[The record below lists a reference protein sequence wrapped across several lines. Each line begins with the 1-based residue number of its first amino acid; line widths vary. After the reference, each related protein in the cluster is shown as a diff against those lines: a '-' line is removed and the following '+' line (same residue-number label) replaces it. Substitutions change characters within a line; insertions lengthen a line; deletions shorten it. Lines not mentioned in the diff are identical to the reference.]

1 MKRSV
6 TIRVL
11 TAVMQKIQAG
21 GQFTGVRNIF
31 VFANRYAPSNVEL
44 YYNDYNEWYN
54 VKINGIIQLLEDV
67 KNTQGARIDG
77 MGMQGHYQTEK
88 SPSAD
93 EFERAARTF
102 ARIVGKVQV
111 TELDMAA
118 SASYDGTDATRDEEF
133 DRQAKRYQKLYQA
146 MQKLKA
152 DGVNIS
158 GMTVFR
164 RQTMWAEHRMEPENS
179 VRCCLMTIMRQNL
192 RTGFLWRSSI

>member
-1 MKRSV
+1 M
-6 TIRVL
+6 T
-11 TAVMQKIQAG
+11 
-21 GQFTGVRNIF
+21 
-31 VFANRYAPSNVEL
+31 
-44 YYNDYNEWYN
+44 EWECR
-54 VKINGIIQLLEDV
+54 GI
-67 KNTQGARIDG
+67 TRRR
-77 MGMQGHYQTEK
+77 K

-133 DRQAKRYQKLYQA
+133 DRQAKRYQKLYQV

-158 GMTVFR
+158 GMTVWGVVDKYSWL
-164 RQTMWAEHRMEPENS
+164 QTANNVGGASDGTRKQCPLLFDDNYEAK
-179 VRCCLMTIMRQNL
+179 
-192 RTGFLWRSSI
+192 SSYWVFVEE